1 MKSASFL
8 PLQADN
14 NSSVG
19 RGCRRAAT
27 REDARPTKAISNRKS
42 KIVNFHIMH
51 KASKKTMPATKSTT
65 PTQQRLWLMYPP
77 KLIKKPFIWEVGHKF
92 KVVTNIRQA
101 SVTDEIG
108 IVCLELDGKRD
119 EVKAAIKWLE
129 KQGVNVEPVEIGV
142 IAG

>member
-1 MKSASFL
+1 M
-8 PLQADN
+8 
-14 NSSVG
+14 
-19 RGCRRAAT
+19 
-27 REDARPTKAISNRKS
+27 
-42 KIVNFHIMH
+42 
-51 KASKKTMPATKSTT
+51 ATKKKVSVSKPNS

-92 KVVTNIRQA
+92 KITTNIRQA

-108 IVCLELDGKRD
+108 IVCLELDGARN
-119 EVKAAIKWLE
+119 EVDAAIKWLV